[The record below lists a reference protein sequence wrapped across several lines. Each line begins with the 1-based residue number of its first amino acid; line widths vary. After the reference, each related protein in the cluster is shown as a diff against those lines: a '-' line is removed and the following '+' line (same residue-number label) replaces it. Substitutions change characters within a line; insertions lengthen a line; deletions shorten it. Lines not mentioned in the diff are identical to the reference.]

1 MVKNKTGGSKH
12 KSMAR
17 KSFSS
22 NNNYNA
28 SLRKS
33 EDEDEMY
40 GMVVKMLGGGM
51 CHVDCLDNNVIIKR
65 LCIIRNKFRGKSKR
79 DNTLNIGSYVLVG
92 VRSWET
98 KKDGSMEKCDLL
110 EVYSDSNKERLK
122 TSINLNW
129 NLLKN
134 DTTKKEDDDIIFSNI
149 ELNDELQMEIENK
162 EISDTKTLFKIDEE
176 IDIDDI

>member
-33 EDEDEMY
+33 EEEDEMY
-40 GMVVKMLGGGM
+40 AMVVKMLGGGM
-51 CHVDCLDNNVIIKR
+51 CHVDCLDNNVIVKR

-110 EVYSDSNKERLK
+110 EVYNESSKERLR
-122 TSINLNW
+122 TSVNLNW
-129 NLLKN
+129 DLFKSDINKEEN
-134 DTTKKEDDDIIFSNI
+134 DILFSNI
-149 ELNDELQMEIENK
+149 EENNKLELAIENK
-162 EISDTKTLFKIDEE
+162 EISNTNTIFRIDEE
-176 IDIDDI
+176 INIDDI